1 MVKLEGT
8 EEIKYIEVKENILV
22 LSLKLKL
29 SYIYDIIYSEIE
41 LLLDGQPLTN
51 EKALEEK
58 DISDKVIIIRNKNSN
73 KIISNES
80 SNSKIKNPILAL
92 NNEND
97 INYDNFTYKSIYK
110 MLELFKDNKYT
121 TEQQI
126 KIRAKVLLDMYQK
139 STEEFYNVFGDNTKI
154 VNAVLKGDKV
164 LLEKIIKEKIEI
176 TDIKNK
182 QLNNLMKYGPESE
195 EEKKILEKFQKEK
208 KIRENMRFAQEK
220 IPESLIPIHMAFIFV
235 EINNK
240 KIMTLIS
247 TGNEMSIIG
256 EKLSKECGLFNLC
269 DTGYGGYT
277 NNGQTKLI
285 GKVHEVKIIIE
296 NKTILAPIN
305 IIENDNIGFSLGLD
319 ILREYNCSLDMDK
332 EELVFQNIG
341 IRTKLLSVNEI
352 KSNKGNLFSFYS

>member
-58 DISDKVIIIRNKNSN
+58 DISDKVIIIRNKNSKN
-73 KIISNES
+73 IISNES
-80 SNSKIKNPILAL
+80 SIPKIQNPILAL

-139 STEEFYNVFGDNTKI
+139 SKEEFYNVFGDNTKI

-195 EEKKILEKFQKEK
+195 EEKK
-208 KIRENMRFAQEK
+208 
-220 IPESLIPIHMAFIFV
+220 
-235 EINNK
+235 
-240 KIMTLIS
+240 
-247 TGNEMSIIG
+247 
-256 EKLSKECGLFNLC
+256 
-269 DTGYGGYT
+269 Y
-277 NNGQTKLI
+277 
-285 GKVHEVKIIIE
+285 
-296 NKTILAPIN
+296 
-305 IIENDNIGFSLGLD
+305 
-319 ILREYNCSLDMDK
+319 
-332 EELVFQNIG
+332 
-341 IRTKLLSVNEI
+341 
-352 KSNKGNLFSFYS
+352 